1 MYSMITLLLL
11 KISMYSNGIE
21 QRAQKQDRELA
32 HMFKP
37 LLTRVPAAST
47 RERTGFSTSGA
58 GKTEHPWERM
68 KLDLTSHHMQRSTQN
83 EGRT

>member
-1 MYSMITLLLL
+1 MLFRS
-11 KISMYSNGIE
+11 E
-21 QRAQKQDRELA
+21 QRAQKQDRELE

-37 LLTRVPAAST
+37 LLTRVPAPSMG
-47 RERTGFSTSGA
+47 ERTVFPTSGA
-58 GKTEHPWERM
+58 RKNLVSTWERM